1 MPFETTVR
9 AFAAALGE
17 PSAPPPATTHGRLGA
32 PDARRFAVYRNNVAV
47 GLIGALEARYPVSR
61 RIAGD
66 DLFRAMARAFV
77 RAHKPRSPVM
87 IAYGEEFPEFVTAYL
102 AAAEAGAGPASQQ
115 ITVAFTRRSLRR
127 FSSPQ
132 SPSNGRASFGRP
144 MAGEDQGGGSH
155 GPMRQGSRGA
165 SNNLLGPSDPPPIG
179 RSEERPSIGRAM
191 PAPTRGGGC
200 ANGIDSV
207 RHDLACLAD
216 VARLENEWVEAYHA
230 EDASVATV
238 GELGSLSPDCL
249 PGTRIAFHP
258 AARLLRF
265 ATPAATVWASAQVSN
280 GSVAPTEGLGED
292 ALITRPDC
300 DVRVRV
306 LPPGGY
312 DFALKMREGAT
323 LIEALTALDDPA
335 FDFGAHLVGLVESG
349 AVASIIPGQAS

>member
-17 PSAPPPATTHGRLGA
+17 PSAPPPVTTLGRLGA
-32 PDARRFAVYRNNVAV
+32 PDARRFSVYRNNVAV

-61 RIAGD
+61 RLAGD
-66 DLFRAMARAFV
+66 ELFRAMARAFA

-87 IAYGEEFPEFVTAYL
+87 IAYGEEFPEFVADYL
-102 AAAEAGAGPASQQ
+102 ARGPER
-115 ITVAFTRRSLRR
+115 FGR

-132 SPSNGRASFGRP
+132 SPSKGRASFGRP
-144 MAGEDQGGGSH
+144 TAGEDQGGGS
-155 GPMRQGSRGA
+155 
-165 SNNLLGPSDPPPIG
+165 
-179 RSEERPSIGRAM
+179 EERPSVGRAM
-191 PAPTRGGGC
+191 PAATRGGGC
-200 ANGIDSV
+200 ANGVDSAGIQYPT
-207 RHDLACLAD
+207 ACLAD
-216 VARLENEWVEAYHA
+216 VARLENAWVEAYHA
-230 EDASVATV
+230 EDASVAAV
-238 GELGSLSPDCL
+238 GELGSLSPDSL
-249 PGTRIAFHP
+249 PNTRIAFHP

-265 ATPAATVWASAQVSN
+265 ATPAATVWASAQS
-280 GSVAPTEGLGED
+280 SDRPAALAEGPGED

-335 FDFGAHLVGLVESG
+335 FNFGAHLVGLVESG
-349 AVASIIPGQAS
+349 AVASIVPRGMS

>member
-9 AFAAALGE
+9 AFAAALDD
-17 PSAPPPATTHGRLGA
+17 PLAATPAMTHGRLGA

-87 IAYGEEFPEFVTAYL
+87 IAYGAEFPEFVTAYL

-115 ITVAFTRRSLRR
+115 ITVAFTQRSLRR
-127 FSSPQ
+127 VSSPLV
-132 SPSNGRASFGRP
+132 
-144 MAGEDQGGGSH
+144 GEDQGGGSRS
-155 GPMRQGSRGA
+155 PTRQRSTGA
-165 SNNLLGPSDPPPIG
+165 SDNLLGQRDPPPL
-179 RSEERPSIGRAM
+179 

-200 ANGIDSV
+200 ASVVDSAGIQYPT
-207 RHDLACLAD
+207 ACLVD
-216 VARLENEWVEAYHA
+216 LARLENAWVEAYHA
-230 EDASVATV
+230 EDVSVATV

-280 GSVAPTEGLGED
+280 GSVAPIEGLGED
-292 ALITRPDC
+292 TLITRPDC

-306 LPPGGY
+306 LPPDGY
-312 DFALKMREGAT
+312 DFALKMRNGAT

>member
-1 MPFETTVR
+1 MSFETTVR

-17 PSAPPPATTHGRLGA
+17 PSAPPPATTHGRMGA

-77 RAHKPRSPVM
+77 HGHKPRSPVM
-87 IAYGEEFPEFVTAYL
+87 IAYGEEFPEFVADYL
-102 AAAEAGAGPASQQ
+102 ARAPERYGR
-115 ITVAFTRRSLRR
+115 V
-127 FSSPQ
+127 SSPQ
-132 SPSNGRASFGRP
+132 SPSDGRASFGRP
-144 MAGEDQGGGSH
+144 PAGEDQGGGSR
-155 GPMRQGSRGA
+155 GPMRQESGGA
-165 SNNLLGPSDPPPIG
+165 SDNPVGPSDPPPTG
-179 RSEERPSIGRAM
+179 RSEERPSVGRAM

-200 ANGIDSV
+200 ANGIDSAGIQYPT
-207 RHDLACLAD
+207 ACLAD
-216 VARLENEWVEAYHA
+216 VARLENAWVEAYHA

-238 GELGSLSPDCL
+238 GELAALSPDCL

-265 ATPAATVWASAQVSN
+265 ATPAATIWASAQVSD
-280 GSVAPTEGLGED
+280 GSVAPTEGVGED

-323 LIEALTALDDPA
+323 LIEAFTALDDPA
-335 FDFGAHLVGLVESG
+335 FDFGTHLVGLVESG
-349 AVASIIPGQAS
+349 AVASVIPGRAS